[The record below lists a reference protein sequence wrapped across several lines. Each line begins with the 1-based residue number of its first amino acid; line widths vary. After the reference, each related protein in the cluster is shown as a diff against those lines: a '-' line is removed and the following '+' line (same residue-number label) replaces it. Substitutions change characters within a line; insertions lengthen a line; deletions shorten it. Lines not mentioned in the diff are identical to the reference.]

1 MSASDAED
9 EVETPTD
16 PPTAPAASSTDAEAP
31 SMAIRAATY
40 KIIEII
46 NEQCMRATTQI
57 FGERKQAMEAYNDL
71 HREHVNFRRNVNSV
85 ITDYKQRLAILQYE
99 RDQAI
104 VDRDRLLATKTSMSS
119 GMQKMI
125 QKIEEYNEDMKNSGA
140 DFRIEVPKR
149 STTAI
154 TTQRPAQSG
163 SAPESLN
170 GESELDMLRKRA
182 EVLQKQN
189 ELLFMQVC
197 TAETERSE
205 AENAYKKRIAE
216 LERQIESL

>member
-1 MSASDAED
+1 
-9 EVETPTD
+9 
-16 PPTAPAASSTDAEAP
+16 
-31 SMAIRAATY
+31 
-40 KIIEII
+40 
-46 NEQCMRATTQI
+46 
-57 FGERKQAMEAYNDL
+57 MEAYNDL

-104 VDRDRLLATKTSMSS
+104 ADRDRLLATKTSMTT

-149 STTAI
+149 SATATTSVQKP
-154 TTQRPAQSG
+154 TQSG
-163 SAPESLN
+163 SATERLN